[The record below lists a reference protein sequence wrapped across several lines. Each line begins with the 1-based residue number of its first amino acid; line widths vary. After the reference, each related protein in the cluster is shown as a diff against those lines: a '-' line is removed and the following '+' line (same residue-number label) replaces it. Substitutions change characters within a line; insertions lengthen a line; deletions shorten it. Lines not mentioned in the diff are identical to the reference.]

1 MRYFALLLATFALLL
16 APASAAG
23 ERATAIFR
31 ASAEVDGTAIR
42 LGDLADVRSP
52 DAALARS
59 LRELSVG
66 AAPLVGGKTS
76 FQAVYARMR
85 VRSLGLKDEQVRFEG
100 ATQVAVTRPAQLVTG
115 AALQAA
121 ARAAVEALAP
131 GSAIESGGTLYDRK
145 VSRGRLELKPG
156 APRFFSR
163 SATVPVEIVLEGKT
177 LETVTVSLR
186 VVKKVSIVVASRAL
200 AAGTILTES
209 DLELREV
216 PETASGFSPVVEV
229 AQAVGR
235 QLTMALN
242 AGATVPSGSLKQ
254 VPIVRR
260 GDRVTLICAGGGF
273 TLACTGEALADGALG
288 QTIRVKNLNS
298 GLELAARVSGPGTL
312 QVAY

>member
-1 MRYFALLLATFALLL
+1 MRYL
-16 APASAAG
+16 APASAAV

-31 ASAEVDGTAIR
+31 ATAEVDGTAIR

-66 AAPLVGGKTS
+66 AAPLVGGKSS
-76 FQAVYARMR
+76 FQAIYARVR

-100 ATQVAVTRPAQLVTG
+100 ATQVTVTRPAQVVTG
-115 AALQAA
+115 VALQAA

-145 VSRGRLELKPG
+145 VSRGRLELKSG

-163 SATVPVEIVLEGKT
+163 SATVPVEVVLEGKT
-177 LETVTVSLR
+177 LETVTVTLR

-200 AAGTILTES
+200 AAGTILAES

-216 PETASGFSPVVEV
+216 PETASGFSPVLDV
-229 AQAVGR
+229 AQAMGR
-235 QLTMALN
+235 QLTMTLN

-288 QTIRVKNLNS
+288 QTIRVKNFNS
-298 GLELAARVSGPGTL
+298 GLELSARVSGPGTL